1 MSMNSAA
8 SVNLLDEVASALDL
22 QHLNTNTFGD
32 LLLRAEIL
40 ALFSSQIDQSRVS
53 MLTAASPL
61 DWRFLTHT
69 LKGAASA
76 VGAIAFAEL
85 AARWEKQGLP
95 EQGDDRSNH
104 LTAYDAARDAYLE
117 AVRKALG

>member
-8 SVNLLDEVASALDL
+8 SVNVSGEVASALDL

-40 ALFSSQIDQSRVS
+40 ALFSAQIEQTRSH
-53 MLTAASPL
+53 MLTAVSVQ

-76 VGAIAFAEL
+76 VGAIEFAVL
-85 AARWEKQGLP
+85 ASRWENQGLP
-95 EQGDDRSNH
+95 RPEDDRSSH
-104 LTAYDAARDAYLE
+104 LEAYDLARAAFLE
-117 AVRKALG
+117 AVRKALV

>member
-1 MSMNSAA
+1 MTAHTAA
-8 SVNLLDEVASALDL
+8 VVNVSGEAAHALDL

-40 ALFSSQIDQSRVS
+40 ALFSSQIDQSRS
-53 MLTAASPL
+53 HMLAAASAL

-76 VGAIAFAEL
+76 VGAIEFAEL
-85 AARWEKQGLP
+85 AARWEKEGLP
-95 EQGDDRSNH
+95 QPGDDRSGH
-104 LTAYDAARDAYLE
+104 LKSYDAAGVAYLE
-117 AVRKALG
+117 AVRKALD